1 MYSHLVDYFPE
12 YDGMYEIIQLF
23 QQKNQNRCDIC
34 ICILTDQPYL
44 YEKNNY

>member
-23 QQKNQNRCDIC
+23 KQKKSKQMRYMYMY
-34 ICILTDQPYL
+34 TDQPYL